1 VKEREVVRGGGIRT
15 EGERGTGDG
24 AGGAVE
30 EGNAGVVDTPLAVAA
45 PAGAGRGGVGG
56 RRVGRAEAD
65 GDGDL
70 LHGAAAVASFAGG
83 GRRGLGG
90 GFQISV

>member
-15 EGERGTGDG
+15 EGEGGTRYGTGD
-24 AGGAVE
+24 AVE
-30 EGNAGVVDTPLAVAA
+30 EGNAGVVDTPLAVADT
-45 PAGAGRGGVGG
+45 AGAGRGGVCGH
-56 RRVGRAEAD
+56 RVGRAEAD

-70 LHGAAAVASFAGG
+70 LHDAAAVASFAGG
-83 GRRGLGG
+83 GRRRLGR